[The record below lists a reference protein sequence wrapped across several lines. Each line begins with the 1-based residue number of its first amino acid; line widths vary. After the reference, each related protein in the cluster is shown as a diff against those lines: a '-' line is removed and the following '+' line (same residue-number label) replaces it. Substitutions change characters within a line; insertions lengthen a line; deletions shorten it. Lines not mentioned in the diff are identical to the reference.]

1 MFRDDSRR
9 GEKEAIPGRMPRI
22 VAKKGISGARAPQ
35 KARTAPCKGSGVSK
49 KTPLRASFALMTYIF
64 TNVKINI
71 NKQVKSNKNQ

>member
-49 KTPLRASFALMTYIF
+49 KTPLRASFALMTYIYIY
-64 TNVKINI
+64 KC
-71 NKQVKSNKNQ
+71 KNKNK